1 MNEAVSVAA
10 RGSAAA
16 QFDRLV
22 HIGGLAKTFFST
34 DQHFTALDGVDLDLA
49 PDDFFCLLG
58 PSGCGKTTVLNI
70 LAGFEEPTD
79 GTVEFEG
86 ARVAGP
92 SRDRGV
98 VFQAD
103 NSLYEWLTAAQNVE
117 FGLRLSG
124 ASAAERARATGEF
137 LELVGLADQGH
148 KYPHELSGGMRQRVQ
163 LARVLANHP
172 RMLVMDEPFA
182 ALDAQNRRVLQD
194 ELRRIWQEHKVTVL
208 FITHD
213 IEEALLLGTRIG
225 VMTAGPNARI
235 KEIIDIPPEMKRD
248 RVDHGFVE
256 MYARVQDLIADE
268 TNKSLAAQ
276 AGRAMEESKPLGRTS
291 IVARERHRRARQ
303 SQGVQSLGIYAM
315 SIVAFFVIW
324 HFGSVLLD
332 SVLFP
337 SPVRFLVTFGELL
350 LDGTLIHEAYVS
362 LQRILSGFIIGSL
375 IAIPLGLLMGSFRVM
390 RLILD
395 PYIELL
401 RFIPSIAMITVAVIF
416 FGLGEGLAHLPHRVG
431 HGVHGHHQHG
441 GGGGVDRAEQ
451 AAGGAVPRGFEA
463 PALLPRDVAGDGPV
477 HPGGGADRDGER
489 VHDDCRGRDH
499 RRPLGARDDAVAGA
513 ALHADRQ
520 HLRGADHAGDPRPHH
535 RPAVPFLF
543 AEIREA
549 LCTPYLTG
557 CSWGA
562 RCARRAAMAA
572 SRS

>member
-1 MNEAVSVAA
+1 MNEAVSAA
-10 RGSAAA
+10 APGSAAA
-16 QFDRLV
+16 HQFERLV
-22 HIGGLAKTFFST
+22 HIAGLAKTFFST

-86 ARVAGP
+86 EPVGGP

-103 NSLYEWLTAAQNVE
+103 NSLYEWLTARQNVE
-117 FGLRLSG
+117 FGQRLGG
-124 ASAAERARATGEF
+124 ASAAERTRVSDEF
-137 LELVGLADQGH
+137 LSLVGLADQGH

-182 ALDAQNRRVLQD
+182 ALDAQNRHVLQE

-225 VMTAGPNARI
+225 VMTAGPNAGI

-276 AGRAMEESKPLGRTS
+276 AGRAKEESKPLGQTS
-291 IVARERHRRARQ
+291 IVARERHRRRRQ
-303 SQGVQSLGIYAM
+303 SQGAQSLGIYAM

-324 HFGSVLLD
+324 HFGSLLMD

-337 SPVRFLVTFGELL
+337 SPVQFLVTFAKLL
-350 LDGTLIHEAYVS
+350 LDGTLIHESYVS
-362 LQRILSGFIIGSL
+362 LQRILSGFIIGSV

-416 FGLGEGLAHLPHRVG
+416 FGLGEGSRIFLIAWVT
-431 HGVHGHHQHG
+431 VFT
-441 GGGGVDRAEQ
+441 VTINT
-451 AAGGAVPRGFEA
+451 AAG
-463 PALLPRDVAGDGPV
+463 VASIEPNKLR
-477 HPGGGADRDGER
+477 AAQS
-489 VHDDCRGRDH
+489 
-499 RRPLGARDDAVAGA
+499 LGASKQQLFFLVT
-513 ALHADRQ
+513 L
-520 HLRGADHAGDPRPHH
+520 
-535 RPAVPFLF
+535 PATVPFILVGARIAMANAF
-543 AEIREA
+543 TTIVAAEIIGAHSGLGTMLWQAR
-549 LCTPYLTG
+549 LYMLVDNIYVVLITLGILGLTIDRLFRFLSQQFG
-557 CSWGA
+557 
-562 RCARRAAMAA
+562 RRYAPHI
-572 SRS
+572 

>member
-1 MNEAVSVAA
+1 MSEAVAGAA
-10 RGSAAA
+10 PGSAAA
-16 QFDRLV
+16 RFERLV
-22 HIGGLAKTFFST
+22 HIAGLAKTFFSA
-34 DQHFTALDGVDLDLA
+34 DQHFTALDGVDLDLDS
-49 PDDFFCLLG
+49 DDFFCLLG

-86 ARVAGP
+86 GRVAGP

-103 NSLYEWLTAAQNVE
+103 NSLYEWLTARQNVE
-117 FGLRLSG
+117 FGLRIGG
-124 ASAAERARATGEF
+124 ASAEERARVAGEF
-137 LELVGLADQGH
+137 LELVGLGDQGH

-163 LARVLANHP
+163 LARVLANRP

-225 VMTAGPNARI
+225 VMTAGPNAGI
-235 KEIIDIPPEMKRD
+235 KEIIDIPPELKRD
-248 RVDHGFVE
+248 RVDLGFVE

-276 AGRAMEESKPLGRTS
+276 AGRAKEESKPLGRTS
-291 IVARERHRRARQ
+291 LAARERHRRARQ
-303 SQGVQSLGIYAM
+303 SRGAQSLGIYAM

-324 HFGSVLLD
+324 HFGSRLMG

-337 SPVRFLVTFGELL
+337 SPVQFLVTFAELL
-350 LDGTLIHEAYVS
+350 LDGTLVHEAYVS
-362 LQRILSGFIIGSL
+362 LQRILSGFVIGSL

-416 FGLGEGLAHLPHRVG
+416 FGLGEGSRI
-431 HGVHGHHQHG
+431 
-441 GGGGVDRAEQ
+441 
-451 AAGGAVPRGFEA
+451 
-463 PALLPRDVAGDGPV
+463 
-477 HPGGGADRDGER
+477 
-489 VHDDCRGRDH
+489 
-499 RRPLGARDDAVAGA
+499 
-513 ALHADRQ
+513 
-520 HLRGADHAGDPRPHH
+520 
-535 RPAVPFLF
+535 FLI
-543 AEIREA
+543 A
-549 LCTPYLTG
+549 
-557 CSWGA
+557 
-562 RCARRAAMAA
+562 
-572 SRS
+572 

>member
-1 MNEAVSVAA
+1 MSE
-10 RGSAAA
+10 AAA
-16 QFDRLV
+16 VASAPAGAGAGFERLV
-22 HIGGLAKTFFST
+22 HVAGLAKTFFSA

-49 PDDFFCLLG
+49 SDDFFCLLG

-86 ARVAGP
+86 ERVAGP
-92 SRDRGV
+92 ARDRGV

-103 NSLYEWLTAAQNVE
+103 NSLYEWLTARQNVE
-117 FGLRLSG
+117 FGLRIGG
-124 ASAAERARATGEF
+124 AGAEERDRTAGEF
-137 LELVGLADQGH
+137 LELVGLGDQGH

-163 LARVLANHP
+163 LARVLANRP

-194 ELRRIWQEHKVTVL
+194 ELRRIWHEHKVTVL

-225 VMTAGPNARI
+225 VMTAGPNAGI

-248 RVDHGFVE
+248 RVDLGFVE

-276 AGRAMEESKPLGRTS
+276 AGRAKEESKPLGRTS
-291 IVARERHRRARQ
+291 IAARERHRRARQ
-303 SQGVQSLGIYAM
+303 SRGAQSLGIYAL
-315 SIVAFFVIW
+315 SIVAFFVVW
-324 HFGSVLLD
+324 HFGSRLMD

-337 SPVRFLVTFGELL
+337 SPAQFLVTFVELL
-350 LDGTLIHEAYVS
+350 LDGTLVHESWVS
-362 LQRILSGFIIGSL
+362 LQRILSGFVIGSL

-416 FGLGEGLAHLPHRVG
+416 FGLGEGSRIFLIAWVT
-431 HGVHGHHQHG
+431 VFT
-441 GGGGVDRAEQ
+441 VTINT
-451 AAGGAVPRGFEA
+451 AAG
-463 PALLPRDVAGDGPV
+463 VASIEPNKLR
-477 HPGGGADRDGER
+477 AAQS
-489 VHDDCRGRDH
+489 
-499 RRPLGARDDAVAGA
+499 LGASK
-513 ALHADRQ
+513 RQ
-520 HLRGADHAGDPRPHH
+520 LFFLVTL
-535 RPAVPFLF
+535 PATVPFILVGARIAMANAF
-543 AEIREA
+543 TTIVAAEII
-549 LCTPYLTG
+549 
-557 CSWGA
+557 GA
-562 RCARRAAMAA
+562 HSGLGTMLWQARLYMLIDNIYVVLITLGILGLAIDRLFRFLSQQFGRRYAPHL
-572 SRS
+572 